1 MAQNFQV
8 DLRGMI
14 DLLSEHLYEGPQV
27 FLRELM
33 QNGVDAIRARA
44 LLEPDHIGALQLEVS
59 RVDDVPTI
67 TFFDNGV
74 GLTQPEIHEFLS
86 TIARSSK
93 RGRQEFIGQF
103 GIGLLACFVVSEG
116 IEVLTRSARSENA
129 ESLQWLGQS
138 SGEYAIG
145 IVNERLETGSRVQ
158 LQAKAGREEF
168 FEFENVVAWCA
179 HFGALLPYPVEVRRL
194 EDGRVV
200 ENIVVNAEG
209 APWRREFS
217 SHNARRQA
225 MLDFGRRTLEVEG
238 LDAFELRSE
247 TGDVQGVAVV
257 LPFTPGL
264 EARGRHRAYLKNML
278 LSDACDN
285 LVPSWAFFVK
295 CVLNADGLRPNAAR
309 NAFYEDAA
317 LLEARAQIGDGL
329 RSYLIGL
336 AERDPNALRRIID
349 LHYLSIKALAGED
362 DEFLKL
368 FAPWL
373 PFETS
378 LGTMTLPEIQERSRA
393 VRFVSDRSLFRQVAP
408 IAAASGQA
416 IIHAIYAYDE
426 AVLQGYARL
435 HPDVPLERLDADT
448 VAGELGEVG
457 ADVLAQTADLRR
469 VANEVLLS
477 FQCEARL
484 SSFAPSELVALYLP
498 RGGTFMRDLRRT
510 KEQVKGLWSDV
521 LGDLETPLPIGVAD
535 AELHLNWRNPLVG
548 RLAHLSDQSVLKRV
562 VGMLYVQALLLGHH
576 PLRLEEM
583 RLLNEGLI
591 EMIGW
596 GLPQTAVALN

>member
-1 MAQNFQV
+1 
-8 DLRGMI
+8 
-14 DLLSEHLYEGPQV
+14 
-27 FLRELM
+27 
-33 QNGVDAIRARA
+33 
-44 LLEPDHIGALQLEVS
+44 
-59 RVDDVPTI
+59 
-67 TFFDNGV
+67 
-74 GLTQPEIHEFLS
+74 
-86 TIARSSK
+86 
-93 RGRQEFIGQF
+93 
-103 GIGLLACFVVSEG
+103 
-116 IEVLTRSARSENA
+116 
-129 ESLQWLGQS
+129 
-138 SGEYAIG
+138 
-145 IVNERLETGSRVQ
+145 
-158 LQAKAGREEF
+158 
-168 FEFENVVAWCA
+168 
-179 HFGALLPYPVEVRRL
+179 
-194 EDGRVV
+194 
-200 ENIVVNAEG
+200 
-209 APWRREFS
+209 
-217 SHNARRQA
+217 

-426 AVLQGYARL
+426 AVLQG
-435 HPDVPLERLDADT
+435 
-448 VAGELGEVG
+448 GEVG